1 MTPPP
6 ETATA
11 IQTPGHEGGLAELSP
26 SNFGAVMA
34 TGIVSI
40 AMHLLGWPSLAQA
53 LLWLNL
59 LLYLALWLLTA
70 LRIARH
76 PRRVLDD
83 VMDHARSPGFFTLIA
98 GTGVLG
104 SQFVLLRG
112 DYGAALLLWLLA
124 VLLWPLLTYG
134 FVAILTT
141 KRYKPP
147 LAQGINGAWLLM
159 VVATQAIAVLGT
171 LLAPQLAPE
180 QRLAMRFVALALW
193 LWGGMLYIWLMTLI
207 FYRYTFFTLDP
218 EHLSPPYWINMG
230 AMAIS
235 TLAGSLLLLGADEA
249 PFVASLL
256 PFIKGFTLFYWATAT
271 WWIPMLLVLGVW
283 RHGIRRLPLRYDP
296 LYWGAVFPLGMYA
309 VCTYDLIAAMGLD
322 FLSWLPVLFG
332 AAALAA
338 WSMAFGG
345 LLHRAAGAVRQ

>member
-1 MTPPP
+1 MKTPPTRRAKP
-6 ETATA
+6 
-11 IQTPGHEGGLAELSP
+11 GLADLSP

-40 AMHLLGWPSLAQA
+40 AMHLLGWPQLALA

-59 LLYLALWLLTA
+59 LLYLALWLLTL
-70 LRIARH
+70 LRIVRH

-83 VMDHARSPGFFTLIA
+83 VMDHARSPGFFTIIA

-104 SQFVLLRG
+104 SQFMLLRG
-112 DYGAALLLWLLA
+112 DHGTALLLWLLA

-141 KRYKPP
+141 KRRKPA
-147 LAQGINGAWLLM
+147 LQQGINGAWLLM

-180 QRLAMRFVALALW
+180 QRLAMRFLALALW

-235 TLAGSLLLLGADEA
+235 TLAGSLLMLSADEA
-249 PFVASLL
+249 PFVASML

-283 RHGIRRLPLRYDP
+283 RHGMRRLPLRYDP

-322 FLSWLPVLFG
+322 FMDWLPALFG
-332 AAALAA
+332 AVAAVA

-345 LLHRAAGAVRQ
+345 LLHRLLQQLRR

>member
-1 MTPPP
+1 MKTPSTTRVRP
-6 ETATA
+6 
-11 IQTPGHEGGLAELSP
+11 GLADLSP

-40 AMHLLGWPSLAQA
+40 AMHLLGWPLLARA

-59 LLYLALWLLTA
+59 LLYMVLWLLTL
-70 LRIARH
+70 LRIVRH

-83 VMDHARSPGFFTLIA
+83 VMDHARSPGFFTIIA

-112 DYGAALLLWLLA
+112 DHGTALLLWLLA

-141 KRYKPP
+141 KRHKPA
-147 LAQGINGAWLLM
+147 LQQGINGAWLLM

-309 VCTYDLIAAMGLD
+309 VCTYDLIAAMELG
-322 FLSWLPVLFG
+322 FMSWLPALFG
-332 AAALAA
+332 AVALAA
-338 WSMAFGG
+338 WSLAFVG
-345 LLHRAAGAVRQ
+345 LVHRLARRWWP